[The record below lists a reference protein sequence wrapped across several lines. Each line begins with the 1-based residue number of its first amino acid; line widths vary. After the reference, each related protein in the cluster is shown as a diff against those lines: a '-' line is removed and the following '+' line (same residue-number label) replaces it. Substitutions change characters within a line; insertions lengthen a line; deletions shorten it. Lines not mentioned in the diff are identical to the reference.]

1 MCHSILQSKTC
12 TWEQYNKLAV
22 ALRCISFSLANKT
35 QQNRSQLY
43 LGVAGIGGSGGPE
56 WDHVWINHYFK
67 RVSTAGERRRRKTRC
82 EVVHFCD
89 PLTIY
94 RSNGMLVKFP
104 CLWGMINKTVV

>member
-67 RVSTAGERRRRKTRC
+67 RVSTAGERQWRKTRC

-89 PLTIY
+89 PLQKQWHV
-94 RSNGMLVKFP
+94 SEVSLSLGNDK
-104 CLWGMINKTVV
+104 